1 MLSIPNHGEI
11 MNRTIARSLA
21 LAAIAVVAASAGN
34 AYALDELFT
43 KHNCT
48 GCHKVDKK
56 LVGPA
61 YKDVAAKYA
70 GRKDA
75 EAYLGKK
82 IKEGGKEV
90 WGPIPMPANADVPD
104 ADLSKM
110 VKEILA
116 AK

>member
-1 MLSIPNHGEI
+1 MY
-11 MNRTIARSLA
+11 RTLAKSLA
-21 LAAIAVVAASAGN
+21 VAATVLAASSAGN
-34 AYALDELFT
+34 VYALDELFT

-75 EAYLGKK
+75 ETYLVKK
-82 IKEGGKEV
+82 IKEGSTGV
-90 WGPIPMPANADVPD
+90 WGPIPMPANAAVPD
-104 ADLSKM
+104 AELSKM